1 MVPYNISVC
10 FTQTELFAGKHCEQQ
25 LKSLSDSALKQQF
38 PIILLSLWISFIR
51 DYPKIAK

>member
-1 MVPYNISVC
+1 MVPYNILVC